1 MYNPKPVNTEHIV
14 LPEHLLELTEEI
26 AKNVHENWAVGRI
39 QEGWIYGEER
49 NDAQKT
55 TPCMVPYDQL
65 PETEKEY
72 DRKTALETLK
82 LIIALGYT
90 IQKEE
95 Q

>member
-1 MYNPKPVNTEHIV
+1 MYKPNPINTEHIT
-14 LPEHLLELTEEI
+14 LPEQLLELTEQI
-26 AKNVHENWAVGRI
+26 AENVHENWAVGRI
-39 QEGWIYGEER
+39 AEGWVYGEER
-49 NDAQKT
+49 NDALKT
-55 TPCMVPYDQL
+55 TPCMVPYDRL
-65 PETEKEY
+65 SESEKEY